1 MDDASPAPD
10 AQTAPELEPRRF
22 IVTPTLVAMNVAYFL
37 AMVSVGVPVTSPT
50 AMDVLPFG
58 ANFGA
63 LTING
68 EWWRLLSST
77 FIHFGVL
84 HLAFNMWCLW
94 SLGNIAE
101 RLFGNGRFLLIYLLS
116 GLSGSAASLLW
127 HPDVVSAGASGAVFG
142 IAGALAAFIYLARI
156 HLPERAA
163 RDLLTSI
170 VIFIAFNLAFG
181 FTVPGI
187 DNAGHLGGLLIGAV
201 LGASLRLRRTFPAVA
216 AAAVAAL
223 IGTAL
228 LTKNLARDNPT
239 VILAPAVMLT
249 ATDRAGAIE
258 KVEKALAEYPAL
270 ADGHALLGELY
281 LKERRYPEALDAS
294 RKAIELDP
302 QQQFAQ
308 GVVGSALYWMGDYEA
323 AVTELRKTIEIE
335 PKQLVS
341 HALLSRSLRAL
352 GRDDEARSV
361 LEEGLK
367 YARGPSAL
375 FADIGFERLDDVEL
389 EFLVG
394 ALKEEIEITP
404 EDPEN
409 HNVLSLV
416 LSRTGAHDE
425 ALEAVRTALELR
437 PNAPHI
443 IDSLGTV
450 HLYRGELDDAAKAY
464 REAIELDPDYAVYHY
479 NVSLAL
485 RRRGDIEEADAALNQ
500 ARRLVPHLDPPADGQ
515 PIM

>member
-1 MDDASPAPD
+1 M
-10 AQTAPELEPRRF
+10 
-22 IVTPTLVAMNVAYFL
+22 
-37 AMVSVGVPVTSPT
+37 
-50 AMDVLPFG
+50 
-58 ANFGA
+58 
-63 LTING
+63 
-68 EWWRLLSST
+68 
-77 FIHFGVL
+77 
-84 HLAFNMWCLW
+84 
-94 SLGNIAE
+94 
-101 RLFGNGRFLLIYLLS
+101 
-116 GLSGSAASLLW
+116 
-127 HPDVVSAGASGAVFG
+127 FG

-228 LTKNLARDNPT
+228 LTKSLARDNPT

-258 KVEKALAEYPAL
+258 KVEKALAEHPAL

-281 LKERRYPEALDAS
+281 LHERRYPEALDAS

-302 QQQFAQ
+302 QLQFAQ
-308 GVVGSALYWMGDYEA
+308 VVVGSALYWMRDYEA
-323 AVTELRKTIEIE
+323 AVTELRKAIHIE

-361 LEEGLK
+361 LDEGLK

-416 LSRTGAHDE
+416 LARTGAHDE

-464 REAIELDPDYAVYHY
+464 REAIELDPDYGVYHY

-485 RRRGDIEEADAALNQ
+485 RRRGDIEEADAALAQ